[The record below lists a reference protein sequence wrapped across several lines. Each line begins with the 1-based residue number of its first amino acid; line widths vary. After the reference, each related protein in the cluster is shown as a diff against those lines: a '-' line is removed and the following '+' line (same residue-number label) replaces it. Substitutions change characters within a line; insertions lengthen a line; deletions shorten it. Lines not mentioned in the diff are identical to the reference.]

1 MVNYQTGYGE
11 VPWMLRRGFQMQ
23 RSKKEGRKD
32 FYVFMASSSKSTEP
46 PLPIRALKCVV
57 KQIFNA
63 LSEQVFLQSRAASFI
78 HLYDLLI
85 TGNNMVFLSKW
96 TAFEKEIP
104 LALPH

>member
-1 MVNYQTGYGE
+1 MYLWHLQARA
-11 VPWMLRRGFQMQ
+11 LSR
-23 RSKKEGRKD
+23 
-32 FYVFMASSSKSTEP
+32 

-63 LSEQVFLQSRAASFI
+63 LNEQVFLQSRAASFI